1 MQFPRTLT
9 LFAEAGMRE
18 VLFGAILVIGCA
30 IAGPALA
37 TDDGEVIADT
47 TAQYNQSEQAAEE
60 KLAQTSFFSKLQPFS
75 FGAQVATLEDLKGP
89 VKIINMGPG
98 DPKKTYDIII
108 QPGHYG
114 RTTGRTGTSG
124 PNISEQQLVA
134 YIAAK
139 IAGYL
144 QGQKVN
150 FLVIPAD
157 DFSKSGLKSQIFLA
171 IHADGSDPPNQ
182 CKGGPSLGY
191 AQGSSLLGMHTI
203 GFALAASEGQT
214 YADFMKDNFTVNEH
228 HYYAFNFI
236 AAKGYSGLLEVG
248 VLSCPAIEKKLVAT
262 ANLIAFN
269 LGVALKAS
277 LDILKEPLTNP

>member
-1 MQFPRTLT
+1 
-9 LFAEAGMRE
+9 MRKY
-18 VLFGAILVIGCA
+18 LLATWVIGTA
-30 IAGPALA
+30 LIVGPALA
-37 TDDGEVIADT
+37 TDDGDVIADT
-47 TAQYNQSEQAAEE
+47 TSQYNQAEQTAEE
-60 KLAQTSFFSKLQPFS
+60 KLAQTSFFSALQPFG
-75 FGAQVATLEDLKGP
+75 FGAQVASLQDLKSP
-89 VKIINMGPG
+89 MKIINMGPG

-134 YIAAK
+134 YIAGKLAE
-139 IAGYL
+139 YL
-144 QGQKVN
+144 QSQKVN

-157 DFSKSGLKSQIFLA
+157 DFDKSGLKSQIFLA
-171 IHADGSDPPNQ
+171 IHADGSDPPNE

-191 AQGSSLLGMHTI
+191 AQGSSLLGLHAI
-203 GFALAASEGQT
+203 GFALATSEGQQ

-228 HYYAFNFI
+228 HYYAFNYI
-236 AAKGYSGLLEVG
+236 SAKGYSGLLEVG
-248 VLSCPAIEKKLVAT
+248 VLSCPAIEKKLIAT

-277 LDILKEPLTNP
+277 LDILKEPLTSP